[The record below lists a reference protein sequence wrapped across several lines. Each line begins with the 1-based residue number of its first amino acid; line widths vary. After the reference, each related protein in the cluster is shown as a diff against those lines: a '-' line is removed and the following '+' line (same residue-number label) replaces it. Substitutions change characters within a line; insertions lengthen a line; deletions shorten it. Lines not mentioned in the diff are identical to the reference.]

1 MIVGDRVNKGWDIC
15 GRLRGMAARARFVV
29 GSRCYLSG
37 DVRGARRWAEGPAA
51 GGDGRCRLLLGL
63 CLYDEICE
71 DLSGEQGMEKLAA
84 ACRMM
89 EELERLEALDH
100 RLAYLACMHL
110 ALVYRSAGESIR
122 PPGDC
127 KRSGKSQRLCGQSCG
142 AAGDTGTKRPQGADE
157 IWQRAGR
164 NAFLLRFFL
173 LRSGTA
179 EAIISARGR
188 ASPHRKEEER
198 ARRAAIDKNGF
209 PGGAL

>member
-1 MIVGDRVNKGWDIC
+1 MIMGDRVNKGWDIC

-110 ALVYRSAGESIR
+110 ALVYRSAGESIC
-122 PPGDC
+122 PPGIARDLE
-127 KRSGKSQRLCGQSCG
+127 K
-142 AAGDTGTKRPQGADE
+142 
-157 IWQRAGR
+157 
-164 NAFLLRFFL
+164 
-173 LRSGTA
+173 
-179 EAIISARGR
+179 ARGFVAR
-188 ASPHRKEEER
+188 AAALPGIQGQN
-198 ARRAAIDKNGF
+198 ARRELMRYGRGRDGTLFYSGF
-209 PGGAL
+209 SSSALERQRP